1 MWLGQRRDTAMVG
14 LSAFACGFLLPIG
27 GRYRFRF
34 RFRNTG
40 NDLIDR
46 DIVLQIEPQMDTDR
60 KWGKSV

>member
-1 MWLGQRRDTAMVG
+1 MAGATAGYGDGGIEGVCLRVFVADWGGDTD
-14 LSAFACGFLLPIG
+14 FDFD
-27 GRYRFRF
+27 
-34 RFRNTG
+34 TG